1 MRATLVGHAC
11 WLFETAAGCFLMDPV
26 LFDPFEEGTVTSCPR
41 RVVQLEQLPALQGL
55 IVSHRHL
62 DHFDLPSL
70 AVLDRRLP
78 VFCPDDPFLL
88 YGLQRLGFCDI
99 HRLAPFVAQ
108 QIDGLRLLPTPS
120 LNRDVLEYGLVVQDE
135 TGVIFNQVDT
145 FLAADTIQRL
155 HREVGQVDVHLAMYA
170 SQHFDLFESKR
181 ASTAALHGINL
192 HTVSHLAAGCVVPAA
207 AGFRFADDLA
217 WLNRHVFPV
226 SRTKFVQDLHQVDP
240 ALRVAEVNPGDTLV
254 VKQGQV
260 DVHRQV
266 AAYVTMLE
274 DDTHLLAYDASA
286 PIPALEDRNPAG
298 YGRQGLREFA
308 QGVVEV
314 GLPQYLALGIATR
327 EQVAMQYL
335 RYGAVYQVAVVFP
348 DGAQRSWTYRFDRQ
362 RQMVQGVPDGAVPD
376 VHKRITASALV
387 DLCLGRRS
395 YFAVRTQSRRSVQV
409 YDVKQTAHGVV
420 AQDVDLPDLLTHY
433 ILNEMAGA
441 EHRGTDWIDFVTRDL
456 LDGPSPPAQ
465 TLSQRERA

>member
-11 WLFETAAGCFLMDPV
+11 WLFETMAGCFLMDPV

-41 RVVQLEQLPALQGL
+41 RAVRLEQLPALQGL

-70 AVLDRRLP
+70 AVLDRRVP

-88 YGLQRLGFCDI
+88 YGLQRLGFRDI
-99 HRLAPFVAQ
+99 RCLAPFVVQ
-108 QIDGLRLLPTPS
+108 RIGGLQLLPTPS

-135 TGVIFNQVDT
+135 TGAIFNQVDT
-145 FLAADTIQRL
+145 FLAADTIQHLR
-155 HREVGQVDVHLAMYA
+155 REVGQLDVHLAMYA

-181 ASTAALHGINL
+181 ANTAALHGINL
-192 HTVSHLAAGCVVPAA
+192 HTASRLAAGCVVPAA

-217 WLNRHVFPV
+217 WLNRHVFPI
-226 SRTKFVQDLHQVDP
+226 SQARFVQELRQVNP
-240 ALRVAEVNPGDTLV
+240 TLRIVEANPGDTLV
-254 VKQGQV
+254 VEQGQV
-260 DVHRQV
+260 TVHRQV
-266 AAYVTMLE
+266 AAYASMLE
-274 DDTHLLAYDASA
+274 DDTHRIAYDGTA

-298 YGRQGLREFA
+298 YGLQGLQEFA

-314 GLPQYLALGIATR
+314 GLPQYLARGIATR

-335 RYGAVYQVAVVFP
+335 RYGVVYQVEVVFP
-348 DGAQRSWTYRFDRQ
+348 DCAHRSWTYRFDQQ
-362 RQMVQGVPDGAVPD
+362 RQTVQRVSDATVPD
-376 VHKRITASALV
+376 VRKCITASALV
-387 DLCLGRRS
+387 DFCLGRRS

-409 YDVKQTAHGVV
+409 YDVVQTAPGVV
-420 AQDVDLPDLLTHY
+420 AQEVDLPDLLTHY

-441 EHRGTDWIDFVTRDL
+441 ERRGRDWIDFVTKDL
-456 LDGPSPPAQ
+456 PDG
-465 TLSQRERA
+465 LSLPC

>member
-11 WLFETAAGCFLMDPV
+11 WLFETMAGCFLTDPV

-41 RVVQLEQLPALQGL
+41 RAVQLEQLPALQGI

-70 AVLDRRLP
+70 AVLDRRVP

-99 HRLAPFVAQ
+99 RRLAPFVAQ
-108 QIDGLRLLPTPS
+108 QMGGLRLLPTPS

-135 TGVIFNQVDT
+135 TGTIFNQVDT

-155 HREVGQVDVHLAMYA
+155 HREVGQLDVHLAMYA

-181 ASTAALHGINL
+181 ANTSALHGINL
-192 HTVSHLAAGCVVPAA
+192 HTASRLAAGCVVPSA

-217 WLNRHVFPV
+217 WLNRHVFPI
-226 SRTKFVQDLHQVDP
+226 SRSKFVQDLYQVSP
-240 ALRVAEVNPGDTLV
+240 TLRIVEVNPGDTLV
-254 VKQGQV
+254 VTQGQV
-260 DVHRQV
+260 DVQRQAV
-266 AAYVTMLE
+266 AYVTTLE
-274 DDTHLLAYDASA
+274 DDTHLIAYDASA

-298 YGRQGLREFA
+298 YGLQGLREFA

-314 GLPQYLALGIATR
+314 GLPQYLARGMATR

-335 RYGAVYQVAVVFP
+335 HYGVVYQVTVVFP
-348 DGAQRSWTYRFDRQ
+348 DGVHRSWIYRFDRQ
-362 RQMVQGVPDGAVPD
+362 GQTAQRVSDDVVPD
-376 VHKRITASALV
+376 VRKCITASALV
-387 DLCLGRRS
+387 DFCLGRRS

-409 YDVKQTAHGVV
+409 YDVTQTVHGVV
-420 AQDVDLPDLLTHY
+420 AQEVELPDLLTHY

-441 EHRGTDWIDFVTRDL
+441 ERRGTDWIDCVTKGLNRL
-456 LDGPSPPAQ
+456 EGA
-465 TLSQRERA
+465 

>member
-11 WLFETAAGCFLMDPV
+11 WLFETTAGCFLTDPV

-41 RVVQLEQLPALQGL
+41 RAVRLEQLPALQGI

-70 AVLDRRLP
+70 AVLDRRVP

-88 YGLQRLGFCDI
+88 YGLQRLGFHDI
-99 HRLAPFVAQ
+99 RRLAPFVAQ
-108 QIDGLRLLPTPS
+108 RIGGLQLLPTPS

-135 TGVIFNQVDT
+135 TGAIFNQVDT
-145 FLAADTIQRL
+145 FLAADTIQHL
-155 HREVGQVDVHLAMYA
+155 HREVGQLDVHLAMYA

-181 ASTAALHGINL
+181 ANTAALHGINL
-192 HTVSHLAAGCVVPAA
+192 HTASRLAAGCVVPAA

-217 WLNRHVFPV
+217 WLNRHVFPI
-226 SRTKFVQDLHQVDP
+226 SQARFVQDLRQVSP
-240 ALRVAEVNPGDTLV
+240 TLRIVEVNPGDTLV
-254 VKQGQV
+254 VAQGQV
-260 DVHRQV
+260 NVHRQV
-266 AAYVTMLE
+266 AAYVPILE
-274 DDTHLLAYDASA
+274 DDTHRIAYDGSA

-298 YGRQGLREFA
+298 YGLQGLQEFA

-314 GLPQYLALGIATR
+314 GLPQYLARGITTR

-335 RYGAVYQVAVVFP
+335 RYGVVYQVEVVFP
-348 DGAQRSWTYRFDRQ
+348 DCAHRSWTYRFDQQ
-362 RQMVQGVPDGAVPD
+362 RQTVQRVSDDTVPD
-376 VHKRITASALV
+376 VRKCITASALV
-387 DLCLGRRS
+387 DFCLGRRS

-409 YDVKQTAHGVV
+409 YDVVQTAHGVV
-420 AQDVDLPDLLTHY
+420 AQEVDLPDLLTHY

-441 EHRGTDWIDFVTRDL
+441 ERRGRDWIDFVTKDLRDGSSL
-456 LDGPSPPAQ
+456 PC
-465 TLSQRERA
+465 